1 MDVQKA
7 TSENLADIVERLARF
22 TGVDL
27 THTLA
32 GIERSVSGVTC
43 TTCPDFLTAVGA
55 DGALLAAAAE
65 MKRLAGQINVTI
77 HALGILLCLP
87 HLLEPDEEV
96 QSVSLGAGNTGREFD
111 LETNHR
117 VAEFKFIRWR
127 GGAES
132 IRQNGVF
139 KDFFLLADS
148 ETPKRKYLYLL
159 GTQHAEKF
167 LQGGRALPS
176 VLSKDEKVRARF
188 YARFED
194 RFATVRDY
202 YAAHRHL
209 VTIEDVS
216 PWVRELAEIVSDID
230 ETAAV

>member
-1 MDVQKA
+1 MALD
-7 TSENLADIVERLARF
+7 LAQVVERLARF
-22 TGVDL
+22 TGADL
-27 THTLA
+27 TQRLA
-32 GIERSVSGVTC
+32 GFERR
-43 TTCPDFLTAVGA
+43 AVGVSSATCHKFLCEIEA
-55 DGALLAAAAE
+55 DGALLEAAAE
-65 MKRLAGQINVTI
+65 VKRLAGQINVTI

-87 HLLEPDEEV
+87 HILEPDEQVE
-96 QSVSLGAGNTGREFD
+96 SVSLGAGNAGREFD
-111 LETNHR
+111 LETNRR

-148 ETPKRKYLYLL
+148 ETTKRKYLYLL

-176 VLSKDEKVRARF
+176 VLSKDEMVRARF

-209 VTIEDVS
+209 VTIQDVS
-216 PWVRELAEIVSDID
+216 PWVWELAQIVPDID